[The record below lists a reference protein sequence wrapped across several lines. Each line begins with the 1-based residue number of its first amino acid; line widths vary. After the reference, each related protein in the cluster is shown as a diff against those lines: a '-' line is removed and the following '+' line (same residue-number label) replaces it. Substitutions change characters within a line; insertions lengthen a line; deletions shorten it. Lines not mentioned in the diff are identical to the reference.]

1 VPFPPDVRIVTIPG
15 TDSLGSHCLVAASAS
30 STPASHSAASLAS
43 PLTRGA
49 SFVILC
55 KLTITAICTDI
66 EPLVAAL
73 LLAVTKI
80 SLVFGSDVCRGKV
93 GTL

>member
-1 VPFPPDVRIVTIPG
+1 
-15 TDSLGSHCLVAASAS
+15 
-30 STPASHSAASLAS
+30 
-43 PLTRGA
+43 
-49 SFVILC
+49 VILC

-73 LLAVTKI
+73 LRAVTKI